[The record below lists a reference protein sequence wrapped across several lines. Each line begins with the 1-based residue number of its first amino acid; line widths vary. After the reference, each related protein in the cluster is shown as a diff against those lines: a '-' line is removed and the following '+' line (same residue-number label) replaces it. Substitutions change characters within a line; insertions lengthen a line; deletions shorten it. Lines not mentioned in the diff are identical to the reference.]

1 MSPDPVRPIHVFD
14 LPSLLRRHIL
24 RFVFTSALAAAAMFL
39 TSLLV
44 TPVYESEASFRVQMS
59 SDAGLGSSIM
69 SGLGDMA
76 EALPGGLAAAGG
88 LGETDVQTEIGVMRS
103 RALLEPVA
111 RELAIH
117 VQQRRP
123 WRAFRSD
130 IFSSIEADE
139 DAPRGTFTLRRQP
152 DGSYR
157 VSARGTRQAVE
168 LPDRVLVTEAF
179 SIGPM
184 TFQLHDSLA
193 ADPPRVIRFSVDSFR
208 RTMRSLRKRVRIQR
222 SDIGSRLIEL
232 QYRNPDPAVAQA
244 FVNRVAED
252 FVEFS
257 LTWSQ
262 RDVRREES
270 ILAQEVARIGRDLA
284 RAESEL
290 EAFQTSELVVL
301 PEEQATQEIGRI
313 AEMNILRDAAAVERA
328 SLGAVVEDLE
338 NRTPRAGYQT
348 PFRALA
354 SFPTFISNEGVQELV
369 LSLLALENEKATL
382 LVRRQ
387 ATNEDVVALDSR
399 IRDIEEQL
407 LDIAQDYLLGLEN
420 QLQSSQAALDTFD
433 QSLRTLPALELQY
446 TFLKRQQRLLSELY
460 IMLETR
466 LADVEVRRA
475 IDDADVRI
483 VDLGVSEDR
492 PAFPRRSITAILSA
506 IIGLL
511 AGLFVVIAAET
522 NPARYTDERQLIDES
537 AVAPA

>member
-1 MSPDPVRPIHVFD
+1 
-14 LPSLLRRHIL
+14 
-24 RFVFTSALAAAAMFL
+24 
-39 TSLLV
+39 
-44 TPVYESEASFRVQMS
+44 
-59 SDAGLGSSIM
+59 
-69 SGLGDMA
+69 
-76 EALPGGLAAAGG
+76 
-88 LGETDVQTEIGVMRS
+88 
-103 RALLEPVA
+103 
-111 RELAIH
+111 
-117 VQQRRP
+117 
-123 WRAFRSD
+123 
-130 IFSSIEADE
+130 
-139 DAPRGTFTLRRQP
+139 
-152 DGSYR
+152 
-157 VSARGTRQAVE
+157 
-168 LPDRVLVTEAF
+168 
-179 SIGPM
+179 
-184 TFQLHDSLA
+184 
-193 ADPPRVIRFSVDSFR
+193 
-208 RTMRSLRKRVRIQR
+208 
-222 SDIGSRLIEL
+222 
-232 QYRNPDPAVAQA
+232 
-244 FVNRVAED
+244 
-252 FVEFS
+252 
-257 LTWSQ
+257 
-262 RDVRREES
+262 
-270 ILAQEVARIGRDLA
+270 
-284 RAESEL
+284 
-290 EAFQTSELVVL
+290 
-301 PEEQATQEIGRI
+301 
-313 AEMNILRDAAAVERA
+313 
-328 SLGAVVEDLE
+328 VEDLE

-399 IRDIEEQL
+399 IREIEEQL

-522 NPARYTDERQLIDES
+522 KPVRYTDERRLTDEG
-537 AVAPA
+537 AVTPAQA